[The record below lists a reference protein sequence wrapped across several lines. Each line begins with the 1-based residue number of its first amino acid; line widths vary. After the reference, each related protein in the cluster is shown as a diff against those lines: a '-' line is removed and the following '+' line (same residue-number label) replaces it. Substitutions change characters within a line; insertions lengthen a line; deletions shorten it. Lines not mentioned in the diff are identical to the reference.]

1 MPAIGYTK
9 TATTDGAWDA
19 GANVK
24 RLPGKKA
31 ALRAAHAWVDASGD
45 PDAKGSYKF
54 PHHEVHGNGTV
65 GAANT
70 RACSAIIAALNGG
83 RGGSSIPDA
92 DRKGV
97 YNHAAA
103 HLKAAGK
110 DAPEL
115 KSLEQIAAEMRGED
129 EVERRVY
136 KGTVELETRDG
147 EDTGAAKAPKIRGYA
162 AVFNQET
169 MIGSPQWG
177 FREIIAPGAFDDA
190 IKQDDVRAL
199 FNHDANY
206 VLGRNKSGTLH
217 LVEDDQGLAYDIDPP
232 DTQVARDLISLLQ
245 RGDIDASSFAF
256 RVIEDKWQYTDQE
269 SDERPLR
276 TVLKVELYDVSPVT
290 YPAYPQTTSGVSARA
305 KQMANKKHDE
315 ERLRQQEEERQRRDD
330 GGGDGGDGDSGIS
343 AAAKTLVDVAHRDL
357 MTAHGSVRKALAALG
372 VTGVPDQEEEPLT
385 DAGGSKLD
393 TGSSRDGNDGDSAM
407 YYASHSMRHAS
418 AAAVHAASQL
428 RGICRDASDGDGTAT
443 GSDSGSG
450 GANAADL
457 NDLDLRARE
466 LEQERLR

>member
-1 MPAIGYTK
+1 MPAIPYTK

-31 ALRAAHAWVDASGD
+31 ALRAAHAWVSADGD

-83 RGGSSIPDA
+83 RGGAALPDA
-92 DRKGV
+92 DRTAV
-97 YNHAAA
+97 YRHAAA

-110 DAPEL
+110 EAPEL
-115 KSLEQIAAEMRGED
+115 KSLDQIASEQRGDD

-136 KGTVELETRDG
+136 RGTVELEQRDG
-147 EDTGAAKAPKIRGYA
+147 ADEAKGQKIRGYA

-177 FREIIAPGAFDDA
+177 FREIIAPGAFTDA

-206 VLGRNKSGTLH
+206 VLGRNKSGTLR
-217 LVEDDQGLAYDIDPP
+217 LVEDDNGLVYDIDPP
-232 DTQVARDLISLLQ
+232 DTQVARDLISLLS
-245 RGDIDASSFAF
+245 RGDVDASSFAF

-276 TVLKVELYDVSPVT
+276 TVLKVELFDVSPVT

-305 KQMANKKHDE
+305 KHMANQQHE
-315 ERLRQQEEERQRRDD
+315 TRLRRDD
-330 GGGDGGDGDSGIS
+330 SGDGDSGVD
-343 AAAKTLVDVAHRDL
+343 AATKTLVDVAHRDL
-357 MTAHGSVRKALAALG
+357 MTAHHSVRKALAALG
-372 VTGVPDQEEEPLT
+372 ITGVPDQEEDPLT
-385 DAGGSKLD
+385 GEGGSGLD
-393 TGSSRDGNDGDSAM
+393 TGRSKRDGSGGDSAM
-407 YYASHSMRHAS
+407 YYAGHAMRHGSAS
-418 AAAVHAASQL
+418 AVHSASQL
-428 RGICRDASDGDGTAT
+428 RALCRDANDDDGSGDGDGAT
-443 GSDSGSG
+443 GSDAGG
-450 GANAADL
+450 AGANAATH
-457 NDLDLRARE
+457 DLDLRTAE
-466 LEQERLR
+466 LELELLR